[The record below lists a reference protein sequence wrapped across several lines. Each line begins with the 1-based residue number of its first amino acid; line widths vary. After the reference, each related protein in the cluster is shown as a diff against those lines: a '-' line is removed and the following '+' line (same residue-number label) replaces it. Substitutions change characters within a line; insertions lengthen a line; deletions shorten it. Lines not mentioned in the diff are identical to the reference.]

1 MQSCPSLPLLS
12 GRHEIRLFR
21 GLPVWRQ
28 NRALPARAQSHRTW
42 LLASQPRR
50 IGGFS
55 VCGFC
60 SASQEIDA
68 VTNLPRFLEIEI
80 AGRDF
85 HFALEILKGLAHFPS
100 TCGHA
105 L

>member
-1 MQSCPSLPLLS
+1 MWDKSIDLLAGLERKTQAPSIVCSQAQGAANAKVAILYAMD
-12 GRHEIRLFR
+12 IRLPP
-21 GLPVWRQ
+21 LED
-28 NRALPARAQSHRTW
+28 
-42 LLASQPRR
+42 
-50 IGGFS
+50 
-55 VCGFC
+55 FC
-60 SASQEIDA
+60 SASQETDA